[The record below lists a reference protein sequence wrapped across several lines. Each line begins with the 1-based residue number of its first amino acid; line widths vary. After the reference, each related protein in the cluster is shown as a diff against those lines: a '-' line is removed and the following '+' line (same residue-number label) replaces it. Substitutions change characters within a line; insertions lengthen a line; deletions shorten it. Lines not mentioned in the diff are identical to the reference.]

1 MSHLLWIIVIRP
13 VNRASNQTKVK
24 KGISKREENQECYE
38 AKADH
43 FPKISGQ
50 CPPCYSDSDEPF
62 IKRRSLF
69 SLLLKCEWDCI
80 TALTIL

>member
-50 CPPCYSDSDEPF
+50 CPPCYSDSMNL
-62 IKRRSLF
+62 SLRGGVYSPF
-69 SLLLKCEWDCI
+69 SLNVSGIVSQL
-80 TALTIL
+80 